1 MCQQHVSYLRDVGTD
16 TLKLW
21 YNMSNEY
28 HYEIDEMVFKLNA
41 KTDYIFVVMQGV
53 VSIELSNG
61 YEDHIIDLLGR
72 GSIIQ
77 IANIIFDEL
86 SYYQARSV
94 SA

>member
-1 MCQQHVSYLRDVGTD
+1 
-16 TLKLW
+16 
-21 YNMSNEY
+21 MSNEF